1 MEAIS
6 AEVAMLRR
14 RFPSSVAWGLSHR
27 HWAMLSWKRG
37 YCVHPQFYLL
47 FRAATRVLEP
57 AFHVNHV
64 FGSLGDWF
72 YIQVS
77 RRRPTVLT
85 LAASSEP
92 LDRQLLEPIDRFVV
106 ECPGGRDELERLG
119 IDSQRVRLVF
129 PPVDLERFR
138 PAPRPD
144 GPLRVLFA
152 SSPDKAS
159 WLDARG
165 VPLILDA
172 AALRPDIA
180 FRLLWRPWG
189 NSLARVR
196 QCVAER
202 GLRNVD
208 IVVGRVEDMSGEYRA
223 AHVTV
228 APFTEMSRCKP
239 APNSLVESMAC
250 GRPVVTTPV
259 VGLAELVRDEQAGIV
274 CEPTGAA
281 LAESLDRLS
290 SDWTA
295 FSDRARRTAE
305 RWFAKRA
312 FLEGYERIYQELL

>member
-37 YCVHPQFYLL
+37 YCLHPQFYLL

-57 AFHVNHV
+57 AFHLNHV
-64 FGSLGDWF
+64 FGSLSDWF

-85 LAASSEP
+85 LAASSDP
-92 LDRQLLEPIDRFVV
+92 LDRKLLEPIDRFVV
-106 ECPGGRDELERLG
+106 ECPAGRDELERLG
-119 IDSQRVRLVF
+119 IDGRRVQLIF
-129 PPVDLERFR
+129 PPVDLERFH
-138 PAPRPD
+138 PAPPPS

-152 SSPDKAS
+152 SSPDKVT
-159 WLDARG
+159 WLEARG

-172 AALRPDIA
+172 AALRPDMT

-196 QCVAER
+196 QWIEQR

-208 IVVGRVEDMSGEYRA
+208 VVEGRVDDMAREYQA
-223 AHVTV
+223 ADVTV

-250 GRPVVTTPV
+250 GRPVVTTAA
-259 VGLAELVRDEQAGIV
+259 VGLADVVRDERAGIV
-274 CEPTGAA
+274 CDPTGAA
-281 LAESLDRLS
+281 LAESLDRIS
-290 SDWTA
+290 SDWSA
-295 FSDRARRTAE
+295 FSDHARRTAE
-305 RWFAKRA
+305 RWFAERT
-312 FLEGYERIYQELL
+312 FLEGYERIYQELM